1 MNSVI
6 GFWGVP
12 TATIDW
18 CERNYEV
25 THYIAEF
32 FNTLSS
38 LCMVSAGIF
47 GIYKHSKGFE
57 PRFSI
62 CFASIIVV
70 GIGSIL
76 FHGTLLFSLQLFDE
90 VPMMFCVLM
99 LCYSVFEN
107 QKEKRFGK
115 WLPIGLTIWGLL
127 ITTIM
132 ILSGK
137 DHNDR
142 MMQMIEFYVFQGTFV
157 VMAGCVYLHTLYIVF
172 NPNVEKGVRKLWFL
186 GSVVFLIGYIGWHI
200 DLHFCSR
207 MHQLPFDVPNPQLH
221 AWWHF
226 TASYGSY
233 LICVLVT
240 YNGSKVLGKNP
251 SLRWILN
258 ILPYI
263 ELPESNLLNEK
274 SAIYGNEKSEK
285 VINYGTI
292 INNIG
297 QDIRK
302 DGEKHV
308 NDITNSTN
316 ARSTK

>member
-1 MNSVI
+1 MISCKL
-6 GFWGVP
+6 
-12 TATIDW
+12 DW
-18 CERNYEV
+18 CERNYDV

-32 FNTLSS
+32 FNTISS

-107 QKEKRFGK
+107 QKEKKFGK
-115 WLPIGLTIWGLL
+115 WLPIGLTLWGLF
-127 ITTIM
+127 ITTVM
-132 ILSGK
+132 VLSGS
-137 DHNDR
+137 DHQNR
-142 MMQMIEFYVFQGTFV
+142 MMQLIEFYVFQG
-157 VMAGCVYLHTLYIVF
+157 I
-172 NPNVEKGVRKLWFL
+172 RKLWFL

-200 DLHFCSR
+200 DLHFCNG

-221 AWWHF
+221 AWWHL

-251 SLRWILN
+251 CLQWILN
-258 ILPYI
+258 VLPYI
-263 ELPESNLLNEK
+263 ELPEPGILNEK
-274 SAIYGNEKSEK
+274 SSLYGTKNSEK
-285 VINYGTI
+285 GLPYGA
-292 INNIG
+292 INNAG
-297 QDIRK
+297 HDNRK
-302 DGEKHV
+302 VCEFEKHV
-308 NDITNSTN
+308 NSI
-316 ARSTK
+316 R

>member
-1 MNSVI
+1 MDSVI
-6 GFWGVP
+6 GFWGEP
-12 TATIDW
+12 TATNW
-18 CERNYEV
+18 CERNYDV

-32 FNTLSS
+32 FNTISS

-57 PRFSI
+57 PRYSI

-99 LCYSVFEN
+99 LFYSVFEN
-107 QKEKRFGK
+107 QKEKKFGK
-115 WLPIGLTIWGLL
+115 WFPIGLTIWGLL

-137 DHNDR
+137 DHEDR
-142 MMQMIEFYVFQGTFV
+142 MMQLIEFYVFQGTFV
-157 VMAGCVYLHTLYIVF
+157 VMAVCVYIHTLSIVF

-207 MHQLPFDVPNPQLH
+207 MHQLPYNPQLH

-258 ILPYI
+258 VLPYI
-263 ELPESNLLNEK
+263 ELPEPSSLTEK
-274 SAIYGNEKSEK
+274 SAIYVNEKIEK
-285 VINYGTI
+285 VTNYGTI
-292 INNIG
+292 IRKNGEMDKRVNAINN
-297 QDIRK
+297 
-302 DGEKHV
+302 
-308 NDITNSTN
+308 
-316 ARSTK
+316 